1 MDRSKDSTTHLHTR
15 GNLQWAINLPT
26 CTALGCWRKPEHSEE
41 TQVVTGQTCK
51 LHTYGVQALDQL
63 LTELETFLK
72 LLDNENLSLTALAKK
87 CVLSELLHTIVSSSA
102 GEEEYIYMNKVLLE
116 ETTATEK
123 KALEKGPDRGNVPN
137 GIDFGKITP
146 APQKSLP
153 ELPPAKA
160 VAERELFP
168 LGRAEPVEGHYEEA
182 EPYDTVNIDEA
193 EAVSSSYESYD
204 EEENTKGKSMTHQ
217 WPSPE
222 ASIELMKD
230 ARICAFLWRKKW
242 LGQWAKQLCVIKEC
256 KLLCYKSSKDQNP
269 QLDVSLIG
277 CNIVYKEKQVKK
289 KEHTLKITPV
299 NSDVIVLGLQSKDQA
314 DQWLKVIQEISNI
327 QGETFPDGNLV
338 SVECSRSHGQ
348 RLDSSERYSGASES
362 GNSTDGGSVHEVN
375 DSKDVKK
382 KSSIGDL
389 KNAGLKLSS
398 FMNLGKKK
406 PISVEIPI
414 NNKKNVEAS
423 DKSKNK
429 SVQQPLN
436 LEGCEVIPDSSPEHL
451 YSFRILHDG
460 EEIASLE
467 AKSSE
472 EMGYWLGLL
481 LAESGSKA
489 DPEEFAY
496 DYVDADRVSCIVH
509 AAKHSLY
516 LLQRRYS
523 EPNTYIDDLPAVQ
536 NQSEDLYDDVD
547 LPESVE
553 DKANE
558 EQSFGED
565 QARVYLDLTPVKSF
579 LHSNNINAP
588 SNVQQNASNQDNEK
602 GASNP
607 SQVNNKDTTG
617 DSDSGIIAKPTESST
632 KISQVKADFE
642 EKAASAGSKP
652 PSSQKVVA
660 PRGEQSKNI
669 SQATSQQ
676 AKPVTECVEKQKL
689 GTTVS
694 IETKFGKNR
703 TEADLKK
710 YLEEKE
716 NLEKEK
722 EQLRNELM
730 LLRKQK
736 RELKDV
742 IAVCKD
748 KQVLCS
754 QEERLRQIEEECKS
768 KENRRV
774 DLELKL
780 VSVKE
785 SLKKAESGPVTL
797 GTTVDTSHFDN
808 LTSNAKPTTV
818 TNSAD
823 NSPVNSAASLK
834 NRPLSIM
841 QSGKGTVLQK
851 AKEWEKKA
859 TS

>member
-1 MDRSKDSTTHLHTR
+1 MKAVASSPSVGTGRGQEQRVKNLDACYYLGLLRSGKTNTLRGAPDCLQISHMDRSK
-15 GNLQWAINLPT
+15 
-26 CTALGCWRKPEHSEE
+26 
-41 TQVVTGQTCK
+41 
-51 LHTYGVQALDQL
+51 ALDQL
-63 LTELETFLK
+63 LAELETFLK
-72 LLDNENLSLTALAKK
+72 LLDNENLSLSALAKK
-87 CVLSELLHTIVSSSA
+87 YALSDLLHNIISSSA
-102 GEEEYIYMNKVLLE
+102 GEEEYIYMNKVLLG

-123 KALEKGPDRGNVPN
+123 KALEKGLDHGDIPN
-137 GIDFGKITP
+137 GIEFKKITP

-153 ELPPAKA
+153 QLPPTK
-160 VAERELFP
+160 VIPDREPFP
-168 LGRAEPVEGHYEEA
+168 LSRLEALEGHYEEA
-182 EPYDTVNIDEA
+182 EPYDTVNNDEVD
-193 EAVSSSYESYD
+193 AVSSSYESYD

-277 CNIVYKEKQVKK
+277 CTVIYKEKHVKK

-299 NSDVIVLGLQSKDQA
+299 NSDVIVLGLQSKEQA
-314 DQWLKVIQEISNI
+314 EQWLKVIQDISKI
-327 QGETFPDGNLV
+327 QGDGFADGNLV
-338 SVECSRSHGQ
+338 AIDYSRIHGQ

-362 GNSTDGGSVHEVN
+362 GNSTDGGSVHDIMET
-375 DSKDVKK
+375 KDVKK

-389 KNAGLKLSS
+389 KTAGLKLSS

-423 DKSKNK
+423 GYLNVFMNSQWRTRWCQVKNGLIHFYQDKSKNK
-429 SVQQPLN
+429 AVQNPLS
-436 LEGCEVIPDSSPEHL
+436 LEGCEVVPDATPEHL
-451 YSFRILHDG
+451 YSFRILQDG
-460 EEIASLE
+460 EEVASLE

-481 LAESGSKA
+481 LAESGSKT
-489 DPEEFAY
+489 DPEEFTY

-523 EPNTYIDDLPAVQ
+523 EPNTYIDDLPVVQ
-536 NQSEDLYDDVD
+536 NESDDLYDDVD
-547 LPESVE
+547 VPEPLIPQA
-553 DKANE
+553 KAE
-558 EQSFGED
+558 
-565 QARVYLDLTPVKSF
+565 
-579 LHSNNINAP
+579 
-588 SNVQQNASNQDNEK
+588 
-602 GASNP
+602 
-607 SQVNNKDTTG
+607 
-617 DSDSGIIAKPTESST
+617 
-632 KISQVKADFE
+632 FE
-642 EKAASAGSKP
+642 ENSSKTC
-652 PSSQKVVA
+652 SVQKVVM
-660 PRGEQSKNI
+660 PCTDQSKNGA
-669 SQATSQQ
+669 QANNQP
-676 AKPVTECVEKQKL
+676 AKTAMECVEKQKL
-689 GTTVS
+689 SATVS
-694 IETKFGKNR
+694 IDTKFGKNR

-710 YLEEKE
+710 FIEEKE
-716 NLEKEK
+716 KLEKEK

-730 LLRKQK
+730 QLRKQR
-736 RELKDV
+736 REVKDA

-748 KQVLCS
+748 KQVLCT

-768 KENRRV
+768 KENNRV

-780 VSVKE
+780 VTVKE
-785 SLKKAESGPVTL
+785 NLKKAESGPVTL
-797 GTTVDTSHFDN
+797 GTMVDASHFDN
-808 LTSNAKPTTV
+808 LTANVKPSNLSTSP
-818 TNSAD
+818 D
-823 NSPVNSAASLK
+823 NSPVNSAAALK

>member
-1 MDRSKDSTTHLHTR
+1 
-15 GNLQWAINLPT
+15 
-26 CTALGCWRKPEHSEE
+26 
-41 TQVVTGQTCK
+41 
-51 LHTYGVQALDQL
+51 
-63 LTELETFLK
+63 
-72 LLDNENLSLTALAKK
+72 
-87 CVLSELLHTIVSSSA
+87 
-102 GEEEYIYMNKVLLE
+102 MNKVLLE
-116 ETTATEK
+116 EATAAEK
-123 KALEKGPDRGNVPN
+123 KTAEKGSDRGNIPN
-137 GIDFGKITP
+137 GIDLGKITP

-153 ELPPAKA
+153 ELPPAK
-160 VAERELFP
+160 VMSEREPFP
-168 LGRAEPVEGHYEEA
+168 LSRIDLVEGHYEEA
-182 EPYDTVNIDEA
+182 EPYDTVNIDEV

-277 CNIVYKEKQVKK
+277 CSIVHKEKQVKK

-299 NSDVIVLGLQSKDQA
+299 NSDVIVLGLQSKEQA
-314 DQWLKVIQEISNI
+314 DQWLKVVQEISNI
-327 QGETFPDGNLV
+327 QGETLPDGN
-338 SVECSRSHGQ
+338 SGTNDHTRTHGQ

-362 GNSTDGGSVHEVN
+362 GNSTDGGSVHDVIET
-375 DSKDVKK
+375 KDVKK

-389 KNAGLKLSS
+389 KTAGLKLSS

-414 NNKKNVEAS
+414 NNKKNVQAS
-423 DKSKNK
+423 GYLNVFMNSQWRTRWCQVKNGLIYFYQDKGKNK
-429 SVQQPLN
+429 SVQHPLS
-436 LEGCEVIPDSSPEHL
+436 LDGCEVIPDSTPEHL
-451 YSFRILHDG
+451 YSFRIVQDG

-481 LAESGSKA
+481 LAESGSKT

-509 AAKHSLY
+509 AAKQSLY
-516 LLQRRYS
+516 LLQQRYS
-523 EPNTYIDDLPAVQ
+523 EPNTYIDDLPVVQ

-547 LPESVE
+547 VPESVE
-553 DKANE
+553 DKTNE
-558 EQSFGED
+558 DQCDGED
-565 QARVYLDLTPVKSF
+565 QTRVYLDLSPVKSF
-579 LHSNNINAP
+579 LHSSNNKAPP
-588 SNVQQNASNQDNEK
+588 SNVQLNASNNDNAK
-602 GASNP
+602 GTLNVL
-607 SQVNNKDTTG
+607 QVNDKDSAS
-617 DSDSGIIAKPTESST
+617 DSDSGIIPKPSESSV
-632 KISQVKADFE
+632 KISQVKAEFE
-642 EKAASAGSKP
+642 EKASNTSSKP
-652 PSSQKVVA
+652 TGNQKVV
-660 PRGEQSKNI
+660 PPWGDQSKN
-669 SQATSQQ
+669 STQATSQQ
-676 AKPVTECVEKQKL
+676 VKPVTECVEKQKP
-689 GTTVS
+689 GAAAAP

-716 NLEKEK
+716 KLEKEK

-736 RELKDV
+736 REVKDT

-748 KQVLCS
+748 KQVLCT

-768 KENRRV
+768 KENSRV

-785 SLKKAESGPVTL
+785 NLKKAESGPVTL
-797 GTTVDTSHFDN
+797 GTTVDGSHFDN
-808 LTSNAKPTTV
+808 LNSNAKSATM
-818 TNSAD
+818 TNIPD
-823 NSPVNSAASLK
+823 NSPVNSAATLK

-859 TS
+859 AS

>member
-1 MDRSKDSTTHLHTR
+1 MDRSK
-15 GNLQWAINLPT
+15 
-26 CTALGCWRKPEHSEE
+26 
-41 TQVVTGQTCK
+41 
-51 LHTYGVQALDQL
+51 ALDQL
-63 LTELETFLK
+63 LAELETFLK
-72 LLDNENLSLTALAKK
+72 LLDNENLSLSALARK
-87 CVLSELLHTIVSSSA
+87 CVLSDLLHNIISSSA

-116 ETTATEK
+116 ETIATEK
-123 KALEKGPDRGNVPN
+123 KVVEKGLDHSDIPN
-137 GIDFGKITP
+137 GIDFRKITP

-153 ELPPAKA
+153 ELPPTK
-160 VAERELFP
+160 VIPDREPFP
-168 LGRAEPVEGHYEEA
+168 LSRPDPIEGHYEEA
-182 EPYDTVNIDEA
+182 EPYDTVNNDEVD
-193 EAVSSSYESYD
+193 AVSSSYESYD
-204 EEENTKGKSMTHQ
+204 EDENTKGKSMTHQ

-242 LGQWAKQLCVIKEC
+242 LGQWAKQLCVIKDC

-277 CNIVYKEKQVKK
+277 STVIYKEKQVKK

-314 DQWLKVIQEISNI
+314 EQWLKVIQEISNI
-327 QGETFPDGNLV
+327 QGDGFTDGNHV
-338 SVECSRSHGQ
+338 AIDHSRIHGQ

-362 GNSTDGGSVHEVN
+362 GNSTDGGSGHDIMEA
-375 DSKDVKK
+375 KDVKK

-389 KNAGLKLSS
+389 KTAGLKLSS

-423 DKSKNK
+423 GYLNVFMNSQWRTRWCQVKNGLIHFYQDKSKNK
-429 SVQQPLN
+429 AVQNPLN
-436 LEGCEVIPDSSPEHL
+436 LEGCEVIPDSTPEHL

-481 LAESGSKA
+481 LAESGSKT
-489 DPEEFAY
+489 DPEEFTY

-523 EPNTYIDDLPAVQ
+523 EPNTYIDDLPVVQ
-536 NQSEDLYDDVD
+536 NQSDDLYDDVD
-547 LPESVE
+547 IPESV
-553 DKANE
+553 
-558 EQSFGED
+558 
-565 QARVYLDLTPVKSF
+565 
-579 LHSNNINAP
+579 
-588 SNVQQNASNQDNEK
+588 
-602 GASNP
+602 
-607 SQVNNKDTTG
+607 
-617 DSDSGIIAKPTESST
+617 
-632 KISQVKADFE
+632 ISQVKAEFE
-642 EKAASAGSKP
+642 EKSSKAVSKP
-652 PSSQKVVA
+652 SNSQKVGMPWVD
-660 PRGEQSKNI
+660 QNKNAT
-669 SQATSQQ
+669 QASNPQVKT
-676 AKPVTECVEKQKL
+676 VTECIEKQKL
-689 GTTVS
+689 STTVS
-694 IETKFGKNR
+694 IDTKFGKNR

-710 YLEEKE
+710 FIEEKE
-716 NLEKEK
+716 KLEKEK

-730 LLRKQK
+730 QLKKQK
-736 RELKDV
+736 REVKD
-742 IAVCKD
+742 AMAGCKD
-748 KQVLCS
+748 KQVLCT
-754 QEERLRQIEEECKS
+754 QEERLRQIEEEWKS
-768 KENRRV
+768 KENNRV

-780 VSVKE
+780 VTVKE
-785 SLKKAESGPVTL
+785 NLKKAELGPVTL
-797 GTTVDTSHFDN
+797 GTTVDASHFDN
-808 LTSNAKPTTV
+808 LSTNIKPSNLN
-818 TNSAD
+818 NSPD
-823 NSPVNSAASLK
+823 SSPVNSAAALK

>member
-1 MDRSKDSTTHLHTR
+1 MGR
-15 GNLQWAINLPT
+15 G
-26 CTALGCWRKPEHSEE
+26 RKNKRE
-41 TQVVTGQTCK
+41 
-51 LHTYGVQALDQL
+51 ALDQL
-63 LTELETFLK
+63 LAELETFLK
-72 LLDNENLSLTALAKK
+72 LLDKENLTLTALAKK
-87 CVLSELLHTIVSSSA
+87 CVLSDLLHNIISSSA

-116 ETTATEK
+116 ETIASEK
-123 KALEKGPDRGNVPN
+123 KASEKGLDRGNIPN
-137 GIDFGKITP
+137 GIDFGKISP

-153 ELPPAKA
+153 ELPPTK
-160 VAERELFP
+160 VIPDREPFP
-168 LGRAEPVEGHYEEA
+168 LSRIEPVEGHYEEA

-193 EAVSSSYESYD
+193 DAVSSSYESYD

-277 CNIVYKEKQVKK
+277 CTVVYKEKQVKK

-299 NSDVIVLGLQSKDQA
+299 NSDVIVLGLQSKEQA
-314 DQWLKVIQEISNI
+314 EQWLKVIQEISKI
-327 QGETFPDGNLV
+327 QGDSFTDGNLV
-338 SVECSRSHGQ
+338 AIDHSRIHGQ
-348 RLDSSERYSGASES
+348 RLDSSERHSGASES
-362 GNSTDGGSVHEVN
+362 GNSTDGGSVHDAIET
-375 DSKDVKK
+375 KDVKK

-389 KNAGLKLSS
+389 KTAGLKLSS

-423 DKSKNK
+423 GYLNVFMNSQWRTRWCQVKNGLIHFYQDKSKNK
-429 SVQQPLN
+429 DIQHPLS
-436 LEGCEVIPDSSPEHL
+436 LEGCEVIPDSTPEHL

-460 EEIASLE
+460 EEVASLE

-481 LAESGSKA
+481 LAESGSKT

-523 EPNTYIDDLPAVQ
+523 EPNTYIDDLPVVQ
-536 NQSEDLYDDVD
+536 NQSDDLYDDVD
-547 LPESVE
+547 IPESVE
-553 DKANE
+553 DKTNE
-558 EQSFGED
+558 EQCYEED
-565 QARVYLDLTPVKSF
+565 QTRVYLDLTPVKSF
-579 LHSNNINAP
+579 LHSSNNKLA
-588 SNVQQNASNQDNEK
+588 SNVQVNASSSENGK
-602 GASNP
+602 GTLNVL
-607 SQVNNKDTTG
+607 QVNDKDTA
-617 DSDSGIIAKPTESST
+617 SDSESGITAKPLETGVKT
-632 KISQVKADFE
+632 QISQVKAEFE
-642 EKAASAGSKP
+642 EKSLKTGSR
-652 PSSQKVVA
+652 PSNGQKVVT
-660 PRGEQSKNI
+660 PWTDQNKN
-669 SQATSQQ
+669 ATPAANQQ
-676 AKPVTECVEKQKL
+676 VKTVMECVEKQKL
-689 GTTVS
+689 SATVS

-710 YLEEKE
+710 FIEEKDK
-716 NLEKEK
+716 LEKEK

-730 LLRKQK
+730 QLRKQK
-736 RELKDV
+736 REVKDA

-748 KQVLCS
+748 KQVLCT

-768 KENRRV
+768 KENNRV

-780 VSVKE
+780 VTVKE
-785 SLKKAESGPVTL
+785 NLKKAESGPVTL
-797 GTTVDTSHFDN
+797 GTTVDASHFDN
-808 LTSNAKPTTV
+808 LSSNAKPS
-818 TNSAD
+818 NLNNNPD
-823 NSPVNSAASLK
+823 NSPVNSAAALK
-834 NRPLSIM
+834 NRPLSIV

>member
-1 MDRSKDSTTHLHTR
+1 MDRSK
-15 GNLQWAINLPT
+15 A
-26 CTALGCWRKPEHSEE
+26 
-41 TQVVTGQTCK
+41 V
-51 LHTYGVQALDQL
+51 DQL
-63 LTELETFLK
+63 LAELETFLK
-72 LLDNENLSLTALAKK
+72 LLDNENLSLSALAKK
-87 CVLSELLHTIVSSSA
+87 CVLSDLLHNIISSSA

-116 ETTATEK
+116 ETTTTDK
-123 KALEKGPDRGNVPN
+123 KASEKGLDHGDIPN
-137 GIDFGKITP
+137 GIEFRKITP

-153 ELPPAKA
+153 QLPPTKIIPD
-160 VAERELFP
+160 REPFP
-168 LGRAEPVEGHYEEA
+168 LSRMEPLEGHYEEA
-182 EPYDTVNIDEA
+182 EPYDTVNNDEVD
-193 EAVSSSYESYD
+193 AVSSSYESYD

-277 CNIVYKEKQVKK
+277 CTVIYKEKHVKK

-299 NSDVIVLGLQSKDQA
+299 NSDVIVLGLQSKEQA

-327 QGETFPDGNLV
+327 HVDGFTDGNLV
-338 SVECSRSHGQ
+338 AIDYSRIHGQ

-362 GNSTDGGSVHEVN
+362 GNSTDGGSVHDIMET
-375 DSKDVKK
+375 KDVKK

-389 KNAGLKLSS
+389 KTAGLKLSS

-423 DKSKNK
+423 GYLNVFMNSQWRTRWCQVKNGLIHFYQDKSKNK
-429 SVQQPLN
+429 AVQSPLN
-436 LEGCEVIPDSSPEHL
+436 LEGCEVIPDATPEHL
-451 YSFRILHDG
+451 YSFRILQDG
-460 EEIASLE
+460 EEVASLE

-481 LAESGSKA
+481 LAESGSKT
-489 DPEEFAY
+489 DPEEFTY
-496 DYVDADRVSCIVH
+496 DYVDSDRVSCIVH

-523 EPNTYIDDLPAVQ
+523 EPNTYIDDLPVVQ
-536 NQSEDLYDDVD
+536 NESDDLYDDVD
-547 LPESVE
+547 VPESVD

-558 EQSFGED
+558 EQCYGED
-565 QARVYLDLTPVKSF
+565 QTRVYLDLTPVKSF
-579 LHSNNINAP
+579 LHSSNNKPVSNAQP
-588 SNVQQNASNQDNEK
+588 NASNSENEK
-602 GASNP
+602 ETSNLLQMNDKDAAS
-607 SQVNNKDTTG
+607 
-617 DSDSGIIAKPTESST
+617 DSDSGITAKPLESG
-632 KISQVKADFE
+632 VKTPQAKAEFE
-642 EKAASAGSKP
+642 EKSLKAGSKP
-652 PSSQKVVA
+652 SNDQKAVM
-660 PRGEQSKNI
+660 PWTDQNKNGTPANNQPMKAI
-669 SQATSQQ
+669 
-676 AKPVTECVEKQKL
+676 VECVEKQKL
-689 GTTVS
+689 NVTVS

-710 YLEEKE
+710 FIEEKE
-716 NLEKEK
+716 KLEKEK

-730 LLRKQK
+730 QLRKQK
-736 RELKDV
+736 REVKDA

-748 KQVLCS
+748 KQVLCT

-768 KENRRV
+768 KENNRV

-780 VSVKE
+780 VTVKE
-785 SLKKAESGPVTL
+785 NLKKAESGPVTL
-797 GTTVDTSHFDN
+797 GTTVDASHFDN
-808 LTSNAKPTTV
+808 LNTNAKPSNLN
-818 TNSAD
+818 NSPD
-823 NSPVNSAASLK
+823 NSPVNSAAALK